1 MTPEKQ
7 AAETDQVVLSLDGVT
22 MRIAGL
28 VALDNVT
35 FDIPA
40 GQIVSLIGPN
50 GAGKTTAYNVISG
63 YMTPTS
69 GKVRVS

>member
-63 YMTPTS
+63 YMTPT
-69 GKVRVS
+69 GPAV